1 MAANSPLGP
10 RFARENAPDS
20 GIRLPCPH
28 SWGHSSSPA
37 RRLSVEGI
45 GGSVAYQA
53 AMTPFLGAFF
63 LAGSASFGGGDRIES
78 MLLLAA
84 LVALHLPPVSPTVPN
99 RQPQLAAAGGTM
111 ALVFG
116 SGEAIYL
123 ARSLDNWRSFAAP
136 SKVAD
141 LPKMLLGRH
150 RGPRVAI
157 GGNAI
162 VVSAIASVP
171 GDLLV
176 WRSTDGGRT
185 WSVPV
190 AINDTPKAAREGLH
204 AMVGDAE
211 GHMAAAWLD
220 DRGAKGK
227 RLYGAFSNDAG
238 LSWSHNVLLYES
250 PDGTIC
256 ECCDPS
262 LAVMGHGEFAVMW
275 RNKLGGS
282 RDLYTLRLR
291 DGRPVG
297 AAVKQGDG
305 TWKLDACPMD
315 GGGVA
320 VRDGQIASVWLRART
335 IRRSVRAPADSLQS
349 WRFPMA
355 ECWWPGKKAARS
367 LPRGCKSGN
376 KCRSLTVAARV
387 GAATV
392 RERFQLVGCSVL
404 RRPGATPSGWTAGCS
419 VGW

>member
-1 MAANSPLGP
+1 
-10 RFARENAPDS
+10 
-20 GIRLPCPH
+20 
-28 SWGHSSSPA
+28 
-37 RRLSVEGI
+37 
-45 GGSVAYQA
+45 
-53 AMTPFLGAFF
+53 MTPFLGAFF
-63 LAGSASFGGGDRIES
+63 LVDSASFGGGDRIES

-84 LVALHLPPVSPTVPN
+84 LVALHLPPVSPTAPN
-99 RQPQLAAAGGTM
+99 RQPQLAAAGGTV

-123 ARSLDNWRSFAAP
+123 ARSLDNGRSFAAP

-141 LPKMLLGRH
+141 LPKLLLGRH
-150 RGPRVAI
+150 RGPRVVI
-157 GGNAI
+157 SGNAI

-320 VRDGQIASVWLRART
+320 VRDGQIASAW
-335 IRRSVRAPADSLQS
+335 RREHDIYL
-349 WRFPMA
+349 A
-355 ECWWPGKKAARS
+355 EPGKPEVKIGSGQDVAFGANSQGFYAAWS
-367 LPRGCKSGN
+367 
-376 KCRSLTVAARV
+376 
-387 GAATV
+387 
-392 RERFQLVGCSVL
+392 
-404 RRPGATPSGWTAGCS
+404 TPSGIALHAPGANNPSQLSSAGAFPAIVALPDGGMLVAWEEGGAIATARF
-419 VGW
+419 